1 MEFNAIQAKRL
12 GQDAAWN
19 LTHLHRVVKAKPRN
33 IVGPQVRRLRYQ
45 LGLSQNEF
53 AARCQLKGW
62 DISRDVVC
70 DIELQRRWVAD
81 FEVIFLAQHLQVS
94 VEALWPAAM
103 RRALKTVV

>member
-1 MEFNAIQAKRL
+1 MK
-12 GQDAAWN
+12 G
-19 LTHLHRVVKAKPRN
+19 KPRN

-62 DISRDVVC
+62 DITRDVVC

-81 FEVIFLAQHLQVS
+81 FEVVYLAQHLKVA
-94 VEALWPAAM
+94 VDALWPAAI
-103 RRALKTVV
+103 RRGLKIPLD